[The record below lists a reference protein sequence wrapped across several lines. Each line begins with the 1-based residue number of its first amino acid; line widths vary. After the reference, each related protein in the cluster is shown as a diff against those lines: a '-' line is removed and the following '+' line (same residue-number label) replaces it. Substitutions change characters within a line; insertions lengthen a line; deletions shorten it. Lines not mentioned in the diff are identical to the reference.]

1 MGVFI
6 LLNFKEARKNKG
18 LSQADVAIALDVA
31 VPTYNRYEK
40 GQRECPY
47 STLLQLS
54 AIFGCTID
62 YLLGN
67 APAQPAAAPTLSPAE
82 ATALKKYRQLTP
94 AGRTQL
100 DTYLDF
106 LLSQEPASAIKRKT
120 AT

>member
-1 MGVFI
+1 MFI

-31 VPTYNRYEK
+31 IPTYNRYEK
-40 GQRECPY
+40 GQRECSY

-67 APAQPAAAPTLSPAE
+67 APAQPAAAPTLAPAE
-82 ATALKKYRQLTP
+82 AAALKKYRQLTP
-94 AGRTQL
+94 TGRSQL

-106 LLSQEPASAIKRKT
+106 LLSQESASAIKRKT

>member
-1 MGVFI
+1 M
-6 LLNFKEARKNKG
+6 LNFKEARKNKG
-18 LSQADVAIALDVA
+18 LSQADVAVALDVA

-67 APAQPAAAPTLSPAE
+67 APAQPAAAPTLAPAE
-82 ATALKKYRQLTP
+82 AAALKKYRQLTP
-94 AGRTQL
+94 TGRTQL

-106 LLSQEPASAIKRKT
+106 LLSQEPTSAIKRKT